1 MSLRF
6 LISACPLQ
14 RAALGLTIAITPL
27 CTQAASPLRGNPV
40 DSVPR
45 IESPPDQTP
54 TPAPAVQAP
63 TPQQQAMQARLAQQI
78 IPRNFDVTGVRSIDF
93 NSVTAILTP
102 LANRTVTLGELI
114 VEVDKITALYRA
126 QGYPLSFALLQ
137 NQNFENGLVVV
148 TVIEGHV
155 GDVQIDGDIGRA
167 SSRLKS
173 LAEPLLAEK
182 PLTQATLERTL
193 NLMRT
198 VPGVTITPALDL
210 PRRSD
215 GASTLAIKA
224 ERQAFTATGGLA
236 DLGTGLQPLAT
247 VAANSLTPLG
257 EQLRLTSSVPL
268 ASDDVRY
275 IQGEVTVPI
284 GNQGTAIK
292 LDGYHYRAEPSDEA
306 VQALGFDRRVRNN
319 RIGLGVSHPFLLNN
333 RQSLTGTFG
342 VYAVDSSDL
351 YTQRGGDRT
360 LEQDTRVRAAT
371 VEMRYFQVSDTRSS
385 EIKLGVSRGVDGL
398 GARKTIESN
407 YGYSAV
413 PDVDLNFTRANLD
426 LRQTFTLPA
435 QFGVVLAG
443 TGQYSDNTLPSSEQI
458 SFGSWRYGMG
468 YPQGEKSGDKG
479 FGLSAEL
486 NRRFATG
493 WSYVS
498 SVQPY
503 ALVDY
508 AKSWY
513 NSAALSTLRNRNLS
527 SAALGVRFTDDKY
540 YLLDFNVA
548 KPTGAVPT
556 NGDRDLRFNANYTLF
571 YGAR

>member
-6 LISACPLQ
+6 CFSISPLG
-14 RAALGLTIAITPL
+14 RAVLGLIVMTPL
-27 CTQAASPLRGNPV
+27 CAQAASPLRGNPV

-54 TPAPAVQAP
+54 TPARAVQAP

-93 NSVTAILTP
+93 NAVTAILTP

-155 GDVQIDGDIGRA
+155 GDVQIEGDIGRA
-167 SSRLKS
+167 SARLTT

-182 PLTQATLERTL
+182 PLMQATLERTL

-224 ERQAFTATGGLA
+224 ERQAVTATGGVA
-236 DLGTGLQPLAT
+236 DLGTGMQPLAT

-257 EQLRLTSSVPL
+257 EQVRLTSSVPL

-275 IQGEVTVPI
+275 VQGEVTVPV

-443 TGQYSDNTLPSSEQI
+443 TGQYSDNALPSSEQI

-479 FGLSAEL
+479 FGVSAEL
-486 NRRFATG
+486 NRRFPTG

-527 SAALGVRFTDDKY
+527 SAALGIRFTDDKY